1 MMNSKKIVSIV
12 MLSLLLISS
21 LAIIGNAE
29 VQKERKKNVY
39 LGQLN
44 YAEGNVTGRFVRFHI
59 EEKSGELEDYTIG
72 NMTVFDEISYENDTV
87 GRVRVHGAVLTY
99 KGVENIFP
107 PENEINL
114 SLNFRWRF
122 LCVHDNPAAVLHIIT
137 YGSDVI
143 KYKLNNEIHAEMKD
157 NIVYL
162 NSSENIFAGRL
173 IVSNGEVSIINEN
186 NERKILIKT
195 GKNYT
200 TSVIFINFA
209 QFLAP
214 KHIATEIMQG
224 IEKGRIG
231 ANIYI
236 STHGVDFVN
245 YSHEIRAQV
254 KIMERNR
261 VRVEISSEL
270 HQGKVI
276 MIVLNKSAME
286 FGKYYK
292 LNVTLDGIPVPKGD
306 YQEVMNSTIQ
316 AKYVAI
322 EENGNLYLLLYIPHF
337 STHIIDIESG
347 QESSGGSEE
356 RVTGFLSSSTIWII
370 VLAIIVIGIIA
381 AVIIKAR

>member
-1 MMNSKKIVSIV
+1 MMNSKKIVSVV

-21 LAIIGNAE
+21 LAIIGDAE
-29 VQKERKKNVY
+29 VQKEREKNGY

-44 YAEGNVTGRFVRFHI
+44 DAEGNVTGRFVRFHI
-59 EEKSGELEDYTIG
+59 EKKSGELEDYTIG

-87 GRVRVHGAVLTY
+87 GSVRVHGAVLTY

-107 PENEINL
+107 PENGINF
-114 SLNFRWRF
+114 SLNFHWRF

-137 YGSDVI
+137 HGSDVI
-143 KYKLNNEIHAEMKD
+143 KYKLNNEIHAEMK
-157 NIVYL
+157 NNTIYL
-162 NSSENIFAGRL
+162 NSSKNLSAGRL
-173 IVSNGEVSIINEN
+173 IVSNGEVSVINEN
-186 NERKILIKT
+186 NETKILVKT
-195 GKNYT
+195 GENYT

-209 QFLAP
+209 QLLAP
-214 KHIATEIMQG
+214 KHIAAEIMHG

-254 KIMERNR
+254 RIMERNR

-276 MIVLNKSAME
+276 MIVLNKTTME

-292 LNVTLDGIPVPKGD
+292 LNVTLDGNPVPEGD
-306 YQEVMNSTIQ
+306 YQEVMNSTTQ
-316 AKYVAI
+316 AKYALI

-337 STHIIDIESG
+337 STHIIDIESE
-347 QESSGGSEE
+347 QESSGESEE
-356 RVTGFLSSSTIWII
+356 RVIGFLSSSTIWII
-370 VLAIIVIGIIA
+370 VLAIIVMGIIA